1 MQKHS
6 AISWIT
12 MVTLLWCASCGDP
25 SATNQAAPSPCG
37 MRPAADSIRGQ
48 VAVASC
54 TEVVPGATVT
64 LWDELLRNELGR
76 KQTNS
81 EGEFILPLPAQGRY
95 ILTASKGA
103 YSGTSEVF
111 TVDGQCPYQVVVL
124 R

>member
-6 AISWIT
+6 AISWIA
-12 MVTLLWCASCGDP
+12 MVALLCCASCGEVP
-25 SATNQAAPSPCG
+25 AATQAAPGPCE
-37 MRPAADSIRGQ
+37 MRPAAASVQGQ

-54 TEVVPGATVT
+54 NEVVIGATLT

-76 KQTNS
+76 EETNS
-81 EGEFILPLPAQGRY
+81 DGEFSLALPAQGRY

-111 TVDGQCPYQVVVL
+111 TVGGQCPYQVVVL